1 MQSTQH
7 PHRWRTTVRIL
18 WVTQFAI
25 MAAFSSSLTFIP
37 LYILELDITDPR
49 QAALW
54 AGIVAGGAGLS
65 MAVFSPIWG
74 ALADRFGK
82 KLMLERALVGATVT
96 LLLMGFAQSA
106 PQLLLLRVVQ
116 GALSGTTTA
125 VSALVASITPREHL
139 GRVLGTMQMSIF
151 AGSTIGPFVGG
162 VLADTLGFRAA
173 FLTTSAICFSAGIA
187 VFALVH
193 EPRGEMQPLPALR
206 LPQWRNP
213 LANSALSTVLMLAP
227 AIFVVQFAAM
237 AARPVFPLFVA
248 EIAAS
253 EFQATFGG
261 VTLEDFVATIAGL
274 LIATT
279 GVVATLCSLVTGRF
293 IDSQRARL
301 LLIAAVLGSVVA
313 NAGHAIVTSLVQ
325 LWLMRVVMGAFN
337 GVWAPTYSA
346 TVGLSV
352 PAERR
357 GLAFGI
363 ASSASSLGN
372 AVGPVV
378 GGYIGAVLGIRAVF
392 VAAAGALLLA
402 ALWLVLRVKPP
413 APEEP
418 EEPED

>member
-37 LYILELDITDPR
+37 LYILELGIPDPR

-173 FLTTSAICFSAGIA
+173 FLTTSAICFCAGIA

-193 EPRGEMQPLPALR
+193 EPRGEKQPLPALR

-301 LLIAAVLGSVVA
+301 LLIAAVLGSVLA

>member
-37 LYILELDITDPR
+37 LYILELDIPDPR

-187 VFALVH
+187 VLALVH

-253 EFQATFGG
+253 EFQSTFGG

-301 LLIAAVLGSVVA
+301 LLIAAVLGSVLA
-313 NAGHAIVTSLVQ
+313 NAGHAIVTSLLQ